1 MEIMSYTFLRNKLAS
16 VMNEVCENHSPIVV
30 TRQEQKP
37 VVIMSLEDYNS
48 IEESIYLLS
57 NPKNAERL
65 KSAVDDFKTNDN
77 FTRVSIE

>member
-16 VMNEVCENHSPIVV
+16 VMNKVCEDHSPIVV

-57 NPKNAERL
+57 NPK
-65 KSAVDDFKTNDN
+65 K
-77 FTRVSIE
+77 